1 MSEPLRPL
9 PVPLRPK
16 EGAERLESWKEIAA
30 YLRREVRTVQG
41 WEKSEGLPVHRHQH
55 SRQGTV
61 YAFKSELEAW
71 RQARQAGSGPGPL
84 TGLVALTPR
93 TRQPAR
99 PTVGRQKEQREL
111 QAALE
116 HVAAGR
122 GLMLCVTGE
131 PGMGKTTL
139 VEEFLDESSERCRV
153 ARGKCSERLAGTE
166 AYLPWV
172 ESLESLLRQ
181 DQSQAI
187 ARLMKTTAPNW
198 YGHVV

>member
-1 MSEPLRPL
+1 MSELLRPHA
-9 PVPLRPK
+9 VPLRPK
-16 EGAERLESWKEIAA
+16 EGPERLESWKEIAA
-30 YLRREVRTVQG
+30 HLRREVRTVQG

-61 YAFKSELEAW
+61 YAFKSELDAW
-71 RQARQAGSGPGPL
+71 RQARQAGSVTPA

-93 TRQPAR
+93 ATRPGKSSEPAR

-131 PGMGKTTL
+131 PGM
-139 VEEFLDESSERCRV
+139 
-153 ARGKCSERLAGTE
+153 
-166 AYLPWV
+166 
-172 ESLESLLRQ
+172 Q
-181 DQSQAI
+181 DD
-187 ARLMKTTAPNW
+187 P
-198 YGHVV
+198 G